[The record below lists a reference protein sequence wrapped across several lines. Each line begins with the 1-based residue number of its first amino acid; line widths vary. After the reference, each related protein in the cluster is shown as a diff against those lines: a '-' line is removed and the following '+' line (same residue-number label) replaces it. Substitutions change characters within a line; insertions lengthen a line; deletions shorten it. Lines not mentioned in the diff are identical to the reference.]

1 MKLKSVEIENYR
13 AIEKLKLP
21 LDPSLTVL
29 HGDNGYGKTSVL
41 SAIAVGLGDEA
52 MLGPF
57 LDVFIYFCEEDWRE
71 GAGNPLV
78 SLTSMDGKACE
89 RRD

>member
-13 AIEKLKLP
+13 AIEKLELQ

-41 SAIAVGLGDEA
+41 SAIAVGLRDMFRSFPCEPGI
-52 MLGPF
+52 
-57 LDVFIYFCEEDWRE
+57 VFCEED
-71 GAGNPLV
+71 
-78 SLTSMDGKACE
+78 
-89 RRD
+89 RRRG